1 LGGKFGLACDNLL
14 SVDVVTVDGRLVV
27 ASAAENEDLFWGV
40 RGAGANLGIVTSF
53 EYRLHPVGPALGG
66 IMVYPLAR
74 GRELLRLFDEF
85 SHSCPDEVSTAALL
99 FTTPTGDPAVAI
111 AVCYSGT
118 LDRGEKILQRATGFA
133 EPLAND
139 VAVQSYVKLQ
149 TLFDA
154 AWPTG
159 RLYYVKSSVVRRL
172 GEATIDRYLDCA
184 RTTPTPLSAIA
195 FQQLH
200 AAACRVRSDDT
211 AFPHRYDHYN
221 LYIHP
226 ATDDPADAVKIDHWG
241 RECWDAMQ
249 PFLDRAAYVN
259 AMEDAGGKSQQ
270 PVRDAC
276 GPNFD
281 RAEEAI
287 RPDQFLD
294 RQPEYQTV
302 GMNPVDEPHAATA
315 SGQS

>member
-1 LGGKFGLACDNLL
+1 
-14 SVDVVTVDGRLVV
+14 
-27 ASAAENEDLFWGV
+27 
-40 RGAGANLGIVTSF
+40 
-53 EYRLHPVGPALGG
+53 
-66 IMVYPLAR
+66 
-74 GRELLRLFDEF
+74 
-85 SHSCPDEVSTAALL
+85 
-99 FTTPTGDPAVAI
+99 
-111 AVCYSGT
+111 
-118 LDRGEKILQRATGFA
+118 
-133 EPLAND
+133 
-139 VAVQSYVKLQ
+139 VQLQ

-154 AWPTG
+154 AWLTG

-200 AAACRVRSDDT
+200 GAACRGRSDDT

-226 ATDDPADAVKIDHWG
+226 ATDDPADAVKIVHWG

-249 PFLDRAAYVN
+249 PFLDRAVYVN
-259 AMEDAGGKSQQ
+259 AMEDAGGKSEQ
-270 PVRDAC
+270 PVRDAY

-302 GMNPVDEPHAATA
+302 GVNPVDETHSATA